1 MSDTLVNNASKD
13 FNYIIDQIDS
23 RIESQ
28 LDIINSTIFF
38 FMSNPI
44 IRQYLQSEEHNIEN
58 QAQAM
63 KKIEIEKQLS
73 YLLTYSYLWDYKLIK
88 SVYIFE
94 DRYTYYSV
102 GQGSLPLSTSLQ
114 RNLKV
119 YKSISLEDEDIII
132 IPPSQD
138 DPTIYFAKNMKSI
151 YSLKYIGTIIFAIDV
166 DSLSGVYSSI
176 SQYKNSIAFLVDS
189 NNNILLH
196 TDPNMLGKK
205 NVNQFDISSP
215 AQLKEV
221 NINNNIYFV
230 TSKVIEKYG
239 LTSVVEV
246 PKNQIISNI
255 SKNILSYSSI
265 VIIILFIFIGL
276 TIVLSAKVNK
286 PIKDLMKNIE
296 KMRNGNFTTK
306 MPSYNDYYLNR
317 LSDIYN
323 RMTDEIQYLINDVY
337 KKQLLLKE
345 AELKSLQS
353 QINPH
358 FLFNV
363 LDTISWHARAAGNQ
377 EIINILTPLSRLLR
391 ANINMSN
398 REKTSIREEMEYVM
412 FYLSIQK
419 GRFDDRF
426 EYEINIDNNDIMDYF
441 IPKLCVQTAVENAV
455 IHGLEEK
462 TENGKLTINF
472 HQNYNT
478 VLIEIIDNGVGFDVD
493 KLDLDRSYDASSVA
507 EKHES
512 IGLYN
517 SNKRIKLLYGEEY
530 GIKVE
535 SRINAGTKVTICVP
549 VDKNAK

>member
-1 MSDTLVNNASKD
+1 
-13 FNYIIDQIDS
+13 
-23 RIESQ
+23 
-28 LDIINSTIFF
+28 
-38 FMSNPI
+38 
-44 IRQYLQSEEHNIEN
+44 
-58 QAQAM
+58 
-63 KKIEIEKQLS
+63 
-73 YLLTYSYLWDYKLIK
+73 
-88 SVYIFE
+88 
-94 DRYTYYSV
+94 
-102 GQGSLPLSTSLQ
+102 
-114 RNLKV
+114 
-119 YKSISLEDEDIII
+119 
-132 IPPSQD
+132 
-138 DPTIYFAKNMKSI
+138 
-151 YSLKYIGTIIFAIDV
+151 
-166 DSLSGVYSSI
+166 
-176 SQYKNSIAFLVDS
+176 
-189 NNNILLH
+189 
-196 TDPNMLGKK
+196 MLGKK